1 MTFDSDAPD
10 SKRFAY
16 YGVDDLETGQRL
28 MAELAKLMDGKGK
41 VAILAGNQNAPNLQK
56 RAEGVRREAQKHP
69 GIEIIG
75 TFYHVETP
83 QDAAAKVLEVMKS
96 RPEVN
101 GWAMI
106 GGWALFTKTLLTD
119 IDPAKVKLCSVDAL
133 PAQLPYV
140 QKGIA
145 PLLLAQPTYL
155 WGYRSVE
162 IILDKLHFKKDVPV
176 INKMELVPVTKQT
189 LGSWSRQL
197 KAWGFDDVPP
207 DYLELP

>member
-1 MTFDSDAPD
+1 
-10 SKRFAY
+10 
-16 YGVDDLETGQRL
+16 
-28 MAELAKLMDGKGK
+28 
-41 VAILAGNQNAPNLQK
+41 
-56 RAEGVRREAQKHP
+56 
-69 GIEIIG
+69 
-75 TFYHVETP
+75 
-83 QDAAAKVLEVMKS
+83 
-96 RPEVN
+96 
-101 GWAMI
+101 
-106 GGWALFTKTLLTD
+106 
-119 IDPAKVKLCSVDAL
+119 VDAL